1 MEIKNVS
8 AFLDDLMIDNDFYFA
23 DRMDCFY
30 KNKDR
35 IESMQN
41 IFDLKESDD
50 FTYLYAISNLLSDSP
65 KNVNEYLLHENKDS
79 NLIRNIREPTRDDM
93 LLVATAMKE
102 NPNFFSMAFYWV
114 GIVEDRLAQSA
125 RQSNKNIIYIDFNN
139 YQNVMINQS
148 ILIPAAG
155 TKKTNNITTLTVD
168 PIGELQILGNDYL
181 GFITF
186 AIFLKPE
193 YQKLKFKVIIK
204 YEIDN
209 KEYLAEIVKEYT
221 SEQKTV
227 SPEKPEYVDFSKGV
241 KIKSIEWS
249 PLE

>member
-1 MEIKNVS
+1 MEIKKVS
-8 AFLDDLMIDNDFYFA
+8 AFLDDLMINNDFHFA
-23 DRMDCFY
+23 DRMDCLY

-50 FTYLYAISNLLSDSP
+50 FTYLYAISNLLSDNP
-65 KNVNEYLLHENKDS
+65 KNVNDYLLHENKDS
-79 NLIRNIREPTRDDM
+79 NIIRNIREPTRDDM

-102 NPNFFSMAFYWV
+102 NPKFFSMAFYWV
-114 GIVEDRLAQSA
+114 GIVEDRLSQSA

-139 YQNVMINQS
+139 YQNIMINQS
-148 ILIPAAG
+148 ILVPAAG

-168 PIGELQILGNDYL
+168 PIGEFQILGNDYL

-186 AIFLKPE
+186 AIFLKPV

-209 KEYLAEIVKEYT
+209 KEYLAEIVKDNT